1 MKTLVRL
8 IPLLFL
14 GLVALAPA
22 GVAATP
28 YLRSGQPDA
37 VLLLAPPPTAGSAED
52 KADLETAYR
61 VASTATP
68 EEVARSKDAVKL
80 TVFHFTPVIGP
91 WFQPGKFPKLE
102 ALFKEVEVES
112 KAVTSAAKKHWQRM
126 RPYHVDPVRF
136 PHPVEH
142 EKPTDYSY
150 PSGHSTRA
158 TAYAQILAEIFPDQ
172 REALVAQGRAIGWG
186 RVQGGV
192 HYPTDVYAGR
202 VLGQELAR
210 DFLASADFQA
220 DLAAVKAELA
230 AASPH

>member
-1 MKTLVRL
+1 MRLLSLV
-8 IPLLFL
+8 LLSF
-14 GLVALAPA
+14 VALAPA

-28 YLRSGQPDA
+28 YLHPGQCDA
-37 VLLLAPPPTAGSAED
+37 TVLLAPPPTAGSAED
-52 KADLETAYR
+52 QADLETAYR
-61 VASTATP
+61 VASAATP
-68 EEVARSKDAVKL
+68 EEVARAKDAVKL

-112 KAVTSAAKKHWQRM
+112 KLVTSAAKKHWKRI
-126 RPYHVDPVRF
+126 RPYHADPVRF
-136 PHPVEH
+136 PHPVEN
-142 EKPTDYSY
+142 EKKEDYSY

-158 TAYAQILAEIFPDQ
+158 TAYALLTAELFPAQ
-172 REALVAQGRAIGWG
+172 RDALIAKSREIGWG

-210 DFLASADFQA
+210 ELLASPDFQA
-220 DLAAVKAELA
+220 DFAAVKAELA
-230 AASPH
+230 AAAPH